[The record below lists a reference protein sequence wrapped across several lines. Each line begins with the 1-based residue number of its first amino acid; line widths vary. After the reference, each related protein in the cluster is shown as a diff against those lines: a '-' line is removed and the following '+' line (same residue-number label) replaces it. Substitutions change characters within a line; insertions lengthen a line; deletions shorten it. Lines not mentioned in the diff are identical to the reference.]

1 MKNRTLFVGSRTD
14 SLSIAQ
20 SYIENQTEAIV
31 HSIQSLLSA
40 IRSGSQGEQLNENL
54 TQIIT
59 IVSSI
64 VAISKDALPASH
76 SREGDLILSDLTDHC
91 DKLSEMQSETGGGQA
106 FTKQT
111 KQAMATASFGVAKSL
126 KQLNGLFASAEQE
139 EGLM

>member
-1 MKNRTLFVGSRTD
+1 MLTKSRA
-14 SLSIAQ
+14 AQ

-40 IRSGSQGEQLNENL
+40 IRSGAQSSELNENL

-64 VAISKDALPASH
+64 VAISQEALPDRA
-76 SREGDLILSDLTDHC
+76 RDEGDSILQDLTTHC
-91 DKLSEMQSETGGGQA
+91 DKLSEMQSQAAGAGPDA

-111 KQAMATASFGVAKSL
+111 KQAMAAASFGVAKSL
-126 KQLNGLFASAEQE
+126 KQLSLFLFPSES
-139 EGLM
+139 GI